1 MHERYESPK
10 IKEIFSTEHKLS
22 LWQKVEIVVVE
33 ARENL
38 GLVSHGIA
46 ARMRSILTRIPIDIP
61 WWKVE
66 DKRIKHDLNAFVNER
81 VQHLPPELAR
91 HFHED
96 MTSYD
101 TEESAF
107 IKTLEASVREVE
119 RALVPIKIALGP
131 LALRHKYTLM
141 LGTTHGQWAELQSFG
156 KRVLTWCQELEV
168 ACEMLERAKDNLH
181 VSRLAGAIGNY
192 TAITP
197 ELEREALN
205 ILGLK
210 PFYGSTQIMPRVLY
224 VPIATALCSIVSV
237 LDKIAGDIRL
247 GARSGNPICQEP
259 FAKHQTGSSAM
270 PQKKNP
276 ITCEQM
282 AGMARMARGYLS
294 MIVENIKTWE
304 ERAIEQSCVERVAW
318 PDLFHVTL
326 NALSKMTNVIEG
338 LRVYPDN
345 MFRQVIDSRGTYAAA
360 LAKDFLRE
368 HGEAVGLS
376 TDDAYRIV
384 QLAAFNAFKP
394 NPWSREMRETVQG
407 DFKAVD
413 EMVFSGIPTYDSF
426 ESMNIREIIFGSRL
440 EVSPDLAAT
449 PEQVSRWNER
459 LHTIFSVRDNG
470 QKWRDLFRPS
480 TILKNEHVLFEEI
493 LGDPLPKLPCL

>member
-1 MHERYESPK
+1 MHERYESQR
-10 IKEIFSTEHKLS
+10 IKAIFSTENKLN

-33 ARENL
+33 AREVL
-38 GLVSHGIA
+38 GSVSRGIA
-46 ARMRSILTRIPIDIP
+46 ERMRSILTSIPIDIA
-61 WWKVE
+61 WWKAE
-66 DKRIKHDLNAFVNER
+66 DKKIKHDLNAFVNER
-81 VQHLPPELAR
+81 VQHLPPNLAR

-107 IKTLEASVREVE
+107 IKLLEASVREVE
-119 RALVPIKIALGP
+119 GGLVSIKIALGT
-131 LALRHKYTLM
+131 LARRHRYTLM

-168 ACEMLERAKDNLH
+168 ACEMFESAKDNLR

-192 TAITP
+192 TGITP
-197 ELEREALN
+197 ALEREALN
-205 ILGLK
+205 ILGFQ

-224 VPIATALCSIVSV
+224 VPLATALCSIVSV

-259 FAKHQTGSSAM
+259 FAKQQTGSSAM
-270 PQKKNP
+270 PQKRNP

-345 MFRQVIDSRGTYAAA
+345 MLRQVMDSKGTYAAA

-376 TDDAYRIV
+376 TDDAYRII

-394 NPWSREMRETVQG
+394 DPWSNQMRETVQT
-407 DFKAVD
+407 DFSAAD
-413 EMVFSGIPTYDSF
+413 ALMFSTIPKYDSVY
-426 ESMNIREIIFGSRL
+426 SNNIREIIFCSQL
-440 EVSPDLAAT
+440 EVSPDLAASKLD
-449 PEQVSRWNER
+449 VARWNESLSR
-459 LHTIFSVRDNG
+459 IFAGNLETTK
-470 QKWRDLFRPS
+470 KWRELFLPS
-480 TILKNEHVLFEEI
+480 RILKNEHVLFKEI
-493 LGDPLPKLPCL
+493 LGE